1 MRSGWRLFAVLLVL
15 FAAAKVLATAGVTE
29 LGIDGAFYTD
39 VAQYVRDGHGLQTG
53 QSLYHK
59 GYSHFPH
66 PTSIYPAWPLLLG
79 ILARVVDIQLLAHW
93 LPAALWLA
101 SLVAAWFL
109 GSALRPE
116 SFFQRVQVHGGHV
129 LMLMLG
135 LNTEY
140 FTYTSMPYTEGLSWL
155 LLLLFGTR
163 LLRLAPR
170 EDLVS
175 AAEIGA
181 WTGLL
186 VLCRAQ
192 FLIVPIA
199 VFAAL
204 SLRLGTGWRGL
215 ARLLVA
221 MAVFAALLTPHMVRN
236 AGILQ
241 EAGLLTLLRF
251 DQAQVSDALEPLPV
265 LLQTEGVGGLLLDRA
280 QGLSLAFDP
289 TSDRSYAVHFHA
301 FIYALLLLP
310 WAVWQRRRGLP
321 TVLRRLLAP
330 GSTAWWVMGLFALGG
345 LASVHLAHKSYEP
358 AWYFHRRHA
367 LVVLPAVFAAC
378 CALLSLPGWK
388 RAPGVL
394 LLLTGLAQ
402 GSWELAD
409 AAREGTVESWASRSK
424 RDALHT
430 WLLEESRD
438 RNLVVAISS
447 PDAQRLA
454 WRTPKVGFHSL
465 HETSSPEVL
474 DALCQDFKV
483 DVVALHPGATAGWAF
498 RDGPLVAPTG
508 YEAVDVRP
516 SGFLLFRRT
525 LP

>member
-1 MRSGWRLFAVLLVL
+1 MRTGWRLFAVLLSL
-15 FAAAKVLATAGVTE
+15 FALAKVLATAGVTE

-39 VAQYVRDGHGLQTG
+39 VAQYVRDGSGLQTG

-59 GYSHFPH
+59 GYGQFPH

-79 ILARVVDIQLLAHW
+79 FLARLVDMRVLVHW

-101 SLVAAWFL
+101 SLVAAWRL
-109 GSALRPE
+109 GSALRPQ
-116 SFFQRVQVHGGHV
+116 SFFQRVHLNGGHL
-129 LMLMLG
+129 LMLLLG

-155 LLLLFGTR
+155 LLLLFGHR

-170 EDLVS
+170 DDLAS

-181 WTGLL
+181 WAGLL

-204 SLRLGTGWRGL
+204 SLRLRGGWRGL

-221 MAVFAALLTPHMVRN
+221 VAVFAALLTPHMVRN

-241 EAGLLTLLRF
+241 DASLLTLLRF

-265 LLQTEGVGGLLLDRA
+265 LIETHGLGGLLLDRS
-280 QGLSLAFDP
+280 QGLLLAFDP
-289 TSDRSYAVHFHA
+289 TSSRSYLGHFHA
-301 FIYALLLLP
+301 FIYGLLLLP
-310 WAVWQRRRGLP
+310 WALFHRRHELLSL
-321 TVLRRLLAP
+321 LRRALAP
-330 GSTAWWVMGLFALGG
+330 GSTAWWVMALFALGG

-367 LVVLPAVFAAC
+367 LVVLPAVFAGC

-388 RAPGVL
+388 RVPGLL

-402 GSWELAD
+402 GSWELAV
-409 AAREGTVESWASRSK
+409 AAHAGTVESWAATSK
-424 RDALHT
+424 RGQLHQ
-430 WLLEESRD
+430 WLLQESAE
-438 RNLVVAISS
+438 RNLVVALPS

-454 WRTPKVGFHSL
+454 WRTPGVGFHTL
-465 HETSSPEVL
+465 HETSSPAVL
-474 DALCQDFKV
+474 EALCEDFKV
-483 DVVALHPGATAGWAF
+483 DVVALHPGSTRGWAF

-508 YEAVDVRP
+508 YEALDVSP
-516 SGFLLFRRT
+516 SGFTLFVRT
-525 LP
+525 SP